1 MLEISAGAGNVIGD
15 TFDEIGEILKEVKNL
30 PGMAGVCFD
39 TCHAFASGYD
49 FRKQKGTE
57 DVIKEFD
64 EKIGLKWLKL
74 AHVND
79 SKFALGE
86 HRDRHEHIGKG
97 HVGEEGI
104 MKLLRTEPFGKIDWI
119 LETEDEGREK
129 DVAVLK
135 KFRLLQK
142 S

>member
-1 MLEISAGAGNVIGD
+1 
-15 TFDEIGEILKEVKNL
+15 
-30 PGMAGVCFD
+30 
-39 TCHAFASGYD
+39 
-49 FRKQKGTE
+49 
-57 DVIKEFD
+57 
-64 EKIGLKWLKL
+64 
-74 AHVND
+74 
-79 SKFALGE
+79 
-86 HRDRHEHIGKG
+86 
-97 HVGEEGI
+97 